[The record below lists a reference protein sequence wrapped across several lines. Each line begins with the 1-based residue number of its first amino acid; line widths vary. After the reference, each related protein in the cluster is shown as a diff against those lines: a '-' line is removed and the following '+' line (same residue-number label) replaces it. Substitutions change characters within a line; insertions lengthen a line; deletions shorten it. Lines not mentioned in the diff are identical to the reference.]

1 MYDLRGK
8 VALVTGAGG
17 EKGIGRAIA
26 NRLATEGAD
35 VAVSDLEDVSREGW
49 GGLLAVVAEIEKQDR
64 KSLGIE
70 ADVGEEGEVEQLIRT
85 VIDRFGKLD
94 ILVNNAGA
102 PAGPDRVPVV
112 DLGVDVWDTVQRVN
126 VRGTFLCSRAAARHM
141 IERDGGGKIINMS
154 SVSGKKGSPR
164 FAAYCA
170 SKFAIIG
177 FTQSLSGEL
186 APHDIQVNALCPG
199 LIETERVTGMASA
212 LKPEGVSTEAYRE
225 QMVARAG
232 SGNPVGRIGQPDD
245 VARAAAYLASN
256 ESAFLTGLS
265 IPVAGGSWML

>member
-8 VALVTGAGG
+8 VDLVTGAGG

-70 ADVGEEGEVEQLIRT
+70 ADVGEEDEVEQLIRT

>member
-70 ADVGEEGEVEQLIRT
+70 ADVGEEGDVEQLIRT

-199 LIETERVTGMASA
+199 LIETERVMGMASA

-232 SGNPVGRIGQPDD
+232 SGNPVGRTGQPDD